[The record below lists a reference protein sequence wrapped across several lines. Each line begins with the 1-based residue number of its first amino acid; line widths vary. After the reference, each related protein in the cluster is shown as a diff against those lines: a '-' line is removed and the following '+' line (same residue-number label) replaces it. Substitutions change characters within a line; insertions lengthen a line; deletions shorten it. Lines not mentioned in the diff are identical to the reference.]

1 MSYVD
6 AAREQLALYPE
17 SALKDLYKSFF
28 QDACGAGHLLSIQ
41 HLCDL
46 NDLLSGDP
54 IC

>member
-1 MSYVD
+1 MPSLEVV
-6 AAREQLALYPE
+6 REQLARYPE
-17 SALKDLYKSFF
+17 SSLRDLSKSFF